1 MPDSI
6 YDLIPNAKKI
16 REEAAFDDTAAL
28 ELTGT
33 LCRSQRR
40 SAGSSQSPDIR
51 AERPSSG
58 VIPLQDCS
66 RLVLSEAHRDVDLDR
81 HAG

>member
-6 YDLIPNAKKI
+6 DDLIPNAKKI
-16 REEAAFDDTAAL
+16 REEAAFEDTAAL

-40 SAGSSQSPDIR
+40 SAGSSR
-51 AERPSSG
+51 NRPIFGPSAPP
-58 VIPLQDCS
+58 V
-66 RLVLSEAHRDVDLDR
+66 A
-81 HAG
+81 